1 MSKQKV
7 VSSLLLSTVVLG
19 GLAFYSTTTVKAESL
34 EPDVTSVNASDATN
48 KPVVSNEEESDFLA
62 EEEEF
67 EESDAPV
74 ETLNE
79 EIKDV
84 TEPEALLQPRAMMGN
99 STNSGMEEIPLENME
114 SEVVVEK
121 VTQNEQ
127 IQASNADSKSGK
139 DQEKLRT
146 SVSINLTKVEKNE
159 VAWEVNFDT
168 SAWSFDYSP
177 GGLYFI
183 LPKGL
188 KLTSIKNNAGT
199 ELFNLFP
206 DKVESSNN
214 NPRDP
219 YRFFSKEENSS
230 GDRGFND
237 QWGWS
242 AGQVPSEQISKW
254 KIDGRMSKI
263 YFIDNVQDK
272 VGVTYKLV
280 AQREDLEQTSFP
292 LVAVMKSFKY
302 ANWQRT
308 EITSLSGR
316 EILIEKTKVQKPK
329 EEAPKT
335 NPEPDAPS
343 TPEKQPESPKED
355 PKPDAPQDPSTPEEK
370 PQVPEEPKQEPDA
383 PSPEVPTP
391 KEEPAP
397 TPKEEDTPAP
407 KGDAEA
413 PKDEKEVP
421 APVPTPDVEP
431 APTPKEEDAPTPV
444 PDTPVPAPAPKEETQ
459 EPKTEEKTPETKKET
474 PAPVPTPEVEAP
486 KAEEETP
493 APAPIPEVPQVPDAP
508 KDEPQVPSI
517 PEEQPKETPAPEE
530 PKKEDTPQTPQA
542 PSTPKEEAP
551 KEEVPTPPAPSVP
564 EEQPKET
571 PTPEVPKQED
581 VQPEAPKSDKV
592 ETDKPMPETKKPDM
606 KQPKVDDMPKE
617 QKPKAEAPKAEQPQM
632 DKPQMEAP
640 KKDSEAPK
648 SGKAESDKPM
658 PETKQPDM
666 KQPRADK
673 PEAEKAQM
681 PRTEGMKPESK
692 ASMEA
697 SKATLPNTGEA
708 SSAIGWLGG
717 ALATLVTGL
726 YLFKNKK
733 EE

>member
-48 KPVVSNEEESDFLA
+48 KTVVSNEEESDFLA

-335 NPEPDAPS
+335 NPEPEAPS

-370 PQVPEEPKQEPDA
+370 PQVPEAPKTNPEPDA
-383 PSPEVPTP
+383 PSP
-391 KEEPAP
+391 
-397 TPKEEDTPAP
+397 
-407 KGDAEA
+407 
-413 PKDEKEVP
+413 
-421 APVPTPDVEP
+421 
-431 APTPKEEDAPTPV
+431 
-444 PDTPVPAPAPKEETQ
+444 
-459 EPKTEEKTPETKKET
+459 
-474 PAPVPTPEVEAP
+474 
-486 KAEEETP
+486 
-493 APAPIPEVPQVPDAP
+493 
-508 KDEPQVPSI
+508 
-517 PEEQPKETPAPEE
+517 
-530 PKKEDTPQTPQA
+530 
-542 PSTPKEEAP
+542 
-551 KEEVPTPPAPSVP
+551 
-564 EEQPKET
+564 
-571 PTPEVPKQED
+571 
-581 VQPEAPKSDKV
+581 
-592 ETDKPMPETKKPDM
+592 
-606 KQPKVDDMPKE
+606 
-617 QKPKAEAPKAEQPQM
+617 
-632 DKPQMEAP
+632 
-640 KKDSEAPK
+640 
-648 SGKAESDKPM
+648 
-658 PETKQPDM
+658 
-666 KQPRADK
+666 
-673 PEAEKAQM
+673 
-681 PRTEGMKPESK
+681 
-692 ASMEA
+692 
-697 SKATLPNTGEA
+697 
-708 SSAIGWLGG
+708 
-717 ALATLVTGL
+717 
-726 YLFKNKK
+726 
-733 EE
+733 